1 MRNKRSVR
9 LEAKWREIVS
19 GHPGSGQ
26 TIRAYCK
33 GRHVTEASF
42 FFLRRELLRR
52 AHPLAARSQLI
63 PIRIL
68 PDPTLR
74 VQVRCPSGHV
84 VRLSI
89 RDGSLLSHLF
99 RALNGGGT
107 C

>member
-1 MRNKRSVR
+1 MRSKRSVR

-42 FFLRRELLRR
+42 FFWRRELERR
-52 AHPLAARSQLI
+52 AQPLAASPRLI
-63 PIRIL
+63 PVRVL
-68 PDPTLR
+68 PDPALR

-84 VRLSI
+84 VRLSSP
-89 RDGSLLSHLF
+89 DGSLLSHLF
-99 RALNGGGT
+99 RALNRGGS

>member
-1 MRNKRSVR
+1 MRSKRSSR
-9 LEAKWREIVS
+9 LEAKWREIVA

-33 GRHVTEASF
+33 ARHVTEASF
-42 FFLRRELLRR
+42 FFWRRELVRR
-52 AHPLAARSQLI
+52 AQPLAVRPQLI

-68 PDPTLR
+68 PDPSLR

-84 VRLSI
+84 VRLSS
-89 RDGSLLSHLF
+89 RDESLLSNLF
-99 RALNGGGT
+99 RALNGGGA

>member
-1 MRNKRSVR
+1 MLSKRSVR

-19 GHPGSGQ
+19 GHPVSGQ

-33 GRHVTEASF
+33 ARQVTEASF
-42 FFLRRELLRR
+42 FFWRRELLRR
-52 AHPLAARSQLI
+52 ALPLAVRPQLI

-84 VRLSI
+84 VRLSSH
-89 RDGSLLSHLF
+89 DGSLLSNLF
-99 RALNGGGT
+99 RTLNGGLT

>member
-1 MRNKRSVR
+1 MRSKRSVS

-19 GHPGSGQ
+19 GQPGSGQ

-42 FFLRRELLRR
+42 FFWRRELERR
-52 AHPLAARSQLI
+52 AQPLAVSPRLI
-63 PIRIL
+63 PVRVL
-68 PDPTLR
+68 PDPALR

-84 VRLSI
+84 VRLSSP
-89 RDGSLLSHLF
+89 DGSLLSHLF

>member
-1 MRNKRSVR
+1 MRSKRSVR

-33 GRHVTEASF
+33 DRHVTEASF
-42 FFLRRELLRR
+42 FFWRRELLRL
-52 AHPLAARSQLI
+52 AQPLAASPRLI
-63 PIRIL
+63 PVRVL
-68 PDPTLR
+68 PDPALR

-99 RALNGGGT
+99 RTLNVGGA

>member
-1 MRNKRSVR
+1 MRSKRSVR
-9 LEAKWREIVS
+9 LEANWREIVA

-42 FFLRRELLRR
+42 FFWRRELLRR
-52 AHPLAARSQLI
+52 AQPLAASPRLI
-63 PIRIL
+63 PVRVL
-68 PDPTLR
+68 PDPALR

-89 RDGSLLSHLF
+89 RDSSLLSHLF
-99 RALNGGGT
+99 RTLNGGGT

>member
-1 MRNKRSVR
+1 MRSKRSVR
-9 LEAKWREIVS
+9 LEAKWREIVA
-19 GHPGSGQ
+19 GHPVSGQ

-33 GRHVTEASF
+33 ARQVTEASF
-42 FFLRRELLRR
+42 YFWRRELLRR
-52 AHPLAARSQLI
+52 AHPLAVGPQLI

-84 VRLSI
+84 VRLSSH
-89 RDGSLLSHLF
+89 DGSLLSNLF
-99 RALNGGGT
+99 RTLNGGGT

>member
-19 GHPGSGQ
+19 GHRGSGQ
-26 TIRAYCK
+26 TIRAYYE

-42 FFLRRELLRR
+42 FFLRRT
-52 AHPLAARSQLI
+52 HPLAPRPQLI

-68 PDPTLR
+68 ADPTLR
-74 VQVRCPSGHV
+74 VQVRCPSDHV
-84 VRLSI
+84 VRPSSD
-89 RDGSLLSHLF
+89 DGSLISHLF
-99 RALNGGGT
+99 RTLNGGET

>member
-1 MRNKRSVR
+1 MRSKRSVS
-9 LEAKWREIVS
+9 LEAKRREIVS

-42 FFLRRELLRR
+42 FFWRRELERR
-52 AHPLAARSQLI
+52 AQPLAVSPRLI
-63 PIRIL
+63 PVRVL
-68 PDPTLR
+68 PDPALR

-84 VRLSI
+84 VRLSSP
-89 RDGSLLSHLF
+89 DGSLLSHLF
-99 RALNGGGT
+99 RALNGGGS

>member
-1 MRNKRSVR
+1 MGSKRSVR

-42 FFLRRELLRR
+42 FFLRRT
-52 AHPLAARSQLI
+52 HHLAPRPQLI

-68 PDPTLR
+68 PDPTRR
-74 VQVRCPSGHV
+74 VQVRC
-84 VRLSI
+84 
-89 RDGSLLSHLF
+89 
-99 RALNGGGT
+99 A
-107 C
+107 

>member
-1 MRNKRSVR
+1 MRSKRSVS

-42 FFLRRELLRR
+42 FFWRRELERR
-52 AHPLAARSQLI
+52 AQPLAASPRLI
-63 PIRIL
+63 PVRVL
-68 PDPTLR
+68 PDPALR

-84 VRLSI
+84 VRLSSP
-89 RDGSLLSHLF
+89 DGSLLSHLF

>member
-1 MRNKRSVR
+1 MRSKRSVR

-42 FFLRRELLRR
+42 YFWRRELERR
-52 AHPLAARSQLI
+52 AQPLAVSPRLI
-63 PIRIL
+63 PVRVL
-68 PDPTLR
+68 PGPALR

-84 VRLSI
+84 VRLSSP
-89 RDGSLLSHLF
+89 DGSLLSHLF
-99 RALNGGGT
+99 RALNGGGS

>member
-1 MRNKRSVR
+1 MRSKRSVS

-19 GHPGSGQ
+19 GQPGSGQ

-42 FFLRRELLRR
+42 FFWRRELERR
-52 AHPLAARSQLI
+52 AQPLAVSPRLI
-63 PIRIL
+63 PVRVL
-68 PDPTLR
+68 PDPALR

-84 VRLSI
+84 VRLSSP
-89 RDGSLLSHLF
+89 DGSLLSHLF
-99 RALNGGGT
+99 RALNGGGS

>member
-1 MRNKRSVR
+1 MRSKRSVR

-19 GHPGSGQ
+19 GHPVSGQ

-33 GRHVTEASF
+33 ARQVTEASF
-42 FFLRRELLRR
+42 FFWRRELLRR
-52 AHPLAARSQLI
+52 AQPLAVRPRLI
-63 PIRIL
+63 PVRVL
-68 PDPTLR
+68 PDPSLR

-99 RALNGGGT
+99 RTLNGGGT

>member
-1 MRNKRSVR
+1 MRSKRSVG

-26 TIRAYCK
+26 TIWAYCK

-42 FFLRRELLRR
+42 FFLRR
-52 AHPLAARSQLI
+52 AHPLATRPQLI

-84 VRLSI
+84 VRLSSH
-89 RDGSLLSHLF
+89 DGSLLSNLF
-99 RALNGGGT
+99 RTLNGGGT